1 MYSLSDLFRL
11 LYCITTGK
19 YSSYYDLNSDGVISA
34 ADFSAMVEV
43 MMIFPWFG
51 G

>member
-19 YSSYYDLNSDGVISA
+19 YSFYYDLNSDGVISA